1 MKNWSKYIVCSTFFS
16 WRHPSLPPFAVYF
29 SSPASLFLFLYAEV
43 TIRPSP
49 SFPCLSCFI
58 RFFFLLPPQFLP
70 PPFCRTLYCVHA
82 PPSLSSS
89 AEAKTPV
96 FPSVS
101 VKSKKFAPMPSH
113 FWNVTPMI
121 FSALSIS
128 LHKLPVCLP
137 FWASLYPPPLPPL
150 TSPPSLQL
158 NLSLPELTLS
168 LAFAL
173 TGQSPRAVLPRLYLI
188 RHLPLPLPVS
198 LSPSLQLF
206 THSSLSGP
214 QGK

>member
-1 MKNWSKYIVCSTFFS
+1 MKNWNKYDATLSS
-16 WRHPSLPPFAVYF
+16 PPFAVYF
-29 SSPASLFLFLYAEV
+29 SSLPSSLFLFLYAEV
-43 TIRPSP
+43 AIRPSP
-49 SFPCLSCFI
+49 FFSVSFMLHT
-58 RFFFLLPPQFLP
+58 FFFLLPPQFLP

-82 PPSLSSS
+82 PPSLPSFT
-89 AEAKTPV
+89 EAKTL

-101 VKSKKFAPMPSH
+101 VKNEKFAPILSH
-113 FWNVTPMI
+113 VWNVTPMI

-173 TGQSPRAVLPRLYLI
+173 TGQSPRAEHPRLYLI

-206 THSSLSGP
+206 THSSLSSP

>member
-1 MKNWSKYIVCSTFFS
+1 MTPPFPPPFCSLLFFPPFFLVPLS
-16 WRHPSLPPFAVYF
+16 LCRSGHTSLPLLFRVF
-29 SSPASLFLFLYAEV
+29 HASYV
-43 TIRPSP
+43 
-49 SFPCLSCFI
+49 
-58 RFFFLLPPQFLP
+58 FFLLPPQFLP

-82 PPSLSSS
+82 PPSLPSFT
-89 AEAKTPV
+89 EAKTL

-101 VKSKKFAPMPSH
+101 VKNEKFAPILSH
-113 FWNVTPMI
+113 VWNVTPMI

-173 TGQSPRAVLPRLYLI
+173 TGQSPRAEHPRLYLI

-206 THSSLSGP
+206 THSSLSSP